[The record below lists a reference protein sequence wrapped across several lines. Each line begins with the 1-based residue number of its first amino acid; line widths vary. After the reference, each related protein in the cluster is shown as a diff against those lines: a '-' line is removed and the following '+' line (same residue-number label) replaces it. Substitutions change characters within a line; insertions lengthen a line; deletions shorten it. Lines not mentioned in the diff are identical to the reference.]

1 MDRFQDMANKGLDF
15 LKSRAKETVEA
26 QRLHSVTRDLEA
38 RRERSL
44 LDLGHRVVAMFDLP
58 EFDKEA
64 VRDRVEEVLRL
75 SEELDKARQEYE
87 ATAAELKSA
96 VADAVSGRPQ
106 GHADAGPSQSDS
118 AQAESGS
125 GEPHDQSRSGAA
137 SHPSSVPK
145 PPSYD

>member
-26 QRLHSVTRDLEA
+26 QRLHSIVRDLQA

-64 VRDRVEEVLRL
+64 VRDRVEEVQRL
-75 SEELDKARQEYE
+75 NEEIAKAQQEYE
-87 ATAAELKSA
+87 AVTQQIKSS
-96 VADAVSGRPQ
+96 VEEVLPHRP
-106 GHADAGPSQSDS
+106 
-118 AQAESGS
+118 QAESI
-125 GEPHDQSRSGAA
+125 PQ
-137 SHPSSVPK
+137 

>member
-26 QRLHSVTRDLEA
+26 QRLHSTVRDLEA

-58 EFDKEA
+58 DFDKDA
-64 VRDRVEEVLRL
+64 VRDRVEEIQRL
-75 SEELDKARQEYE
+75 TSEI
-87 ATAAELKSA
+87 ATAKQEFETVKEQIKESVEDVLPQRPGSA
-96 VADAVSGRPQ
+96 IPQ
-106 GHADAGPSQSDS
+106 
-118 AQAESGS
+118 
-125 GEPHDQSRSGAA
+125 
-137 SHPSSVPK
+137 

>member
-64 VRDRVEEVLRL
+64 VRDRVEEVRRL
-75 SEELDKARQEYE
+75 SEELLKARQEYE
-87 ATAAELKSA
+87 AARQELKSA
-96 VADAVSGRPQ
+96 VADVIPGRAPED
-106 GHADAGPSQSDS
+106 ADPGV
-118 AQAESGS
+118 AESDRGHGRGQ
-125 GEPHDQSRSGAA
+125 GEPST
-137 SHPSSVPK
+137 PPSVPS